1 MIAGTLFALIAGL
14 LWGIVF
20 LSPQLLP
27 DYPAALQSMGRY
39 LTFGLIALALGWF
52 DRHALRQLG
61 RRDWLAAL
69 ELAVV
74 GNLLYYLCLAA
85 AIQRAGAPL
94 SAMIIGT
101 LPVVIGISANLRD
114 ARRDGRIAWRR
125 LALPL
130 VAILAGIGCVNHAEW
145 TRLGE
150 GIAKGGDA
158 GRHLSGILLAIAAVA
173 CWTWY
178 PLRNADWLR
187 ANPERSPRV
196 WATAQGVATL
206 PLALIGYLGLL
217 AWYGLSATGV
227 VAPAGP
233 RPLVFI
239 GWMVLIGFA
248 ASWLGTLCWNE
259 ASQRLPSVL
268 AGQLIVFETLSA
280 LGYTYLYRGEWPAPL
295 TLVGILL
302 LLAGVLAVLRQR
314 PTPPTGTTVGADPS
328 PANRGRGG

>member
-1 MIAGTLFALIAGL
+1 MIAGTLFALVAGL

-27 DYPAALQSMGRY
+27 DYPAALQSAGRY
-39 LTFGLIALALGWF
+39 LTFGLIAVVLAWF
-52 DRHALRQLG
+52 DRDRLAKLS

-69 ELAVV
+69 ELAAI
-74 GNLLYYLCLAA
+74 GNLIYYLCLAA
-85 AIQRAGAPL
+85 AIQRAGGPL
-94 SAMIIGT
+94 ATMIIGT
-101 LPVVIGISANLRD
+101 LPVVIGITANLRD

-130 VAILAGIGCVNHAEW
+130 VAILAGIACVNHAEW
-145 TRLGE
+145 ARLGE
-150 GIAKGGDA
+150 SDGGGSADA
-158 GRHLSGILLAIAAVA
+158 GGAGRYLGGVALAIAAVA

-187 ANPERSPRV
+187 AHPASSPRV

-206 PLALIGYLGLL
+206 PLALIGYLVLL
-217 AWYGLSATGV
+217 GWYAMTGTGV
-227 VAPAGP
+227 EGPAGP

-248 ASWLGTLCWNE
+248 ASWVGTLCWNE

-268 AGQLIVFETLSA
+268 AGQLIVFETLAA
-280 LGYTYLYRGEWPAPL
+280 LAYTYLYRKQWPEPL
-295 TLVGILL
+295 TVVGVVLLV
-302 LLAGVLAVLRQR
+302 AGVLVVLRQR
-314 PTPPTGTTVGADPS
+314 PRPMTAAAEAG
-328 PANRGRGG
+328 